1 MNDDWWRMDVRRCT
15 GISSRMQTL
24 RSFDDQSTGGSITED
39 GDTLGPFV
47 TNHAAIVVPK
57 DKVRYYAVLSNVAR
71 QFQSAAA
78 LHVLFRSTFDFRS
91 SLCTFIIFFFQPINY
106 SIIQTLFLLTITI
119 KRVLTFISR
128 RKNIQSRLS
137 MNKLMCDA
145 YY

>member
-145 YY
+145 CY

>member
-1 MNDDWWRMDVRRCT
+1 
-15 GISSRMQTL
+15 MQTL

-91 SLCTFIIFFFQPINY
+91 SLCTFIIFFFSQ
-106 SIIQTLFLLTITI
+106 SIIQLY
-119 KRVLTFISR
+119 R
-128 RKNIQSRLS
+128 RYS
-137 MNKLMCDA
+137 C
-145 YY
+145 